1 MESLSNELKQ
11 GWLWVIRYLVQESSK
26 RAVLHH
32 ISEQADPGWETNPKG
47 GSKDL
52 IFLTLFMYI
61 YYIWYIWFIYLD
73 IFYVIYIY
81 YLDIFYVLYDIYY
94 INIIYICYDF

>member
-32 ISEQADPGWETNPKG
+32 ISEQADPDWETNPKS

-52 IFLTLFMYI
+52 IFLILFMYI
-61 YYIWYIWFIYLD
+61 YILCFM
-73 IFYVIYIY
+73 IYI
-81 YLDIFYVLYDIYY
+81 
-94 INIIYICYDF
+94 